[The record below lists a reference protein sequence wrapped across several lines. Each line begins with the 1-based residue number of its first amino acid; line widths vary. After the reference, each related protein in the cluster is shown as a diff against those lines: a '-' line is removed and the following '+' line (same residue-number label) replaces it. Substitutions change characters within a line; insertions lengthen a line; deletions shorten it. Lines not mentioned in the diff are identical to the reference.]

1 MRFQVQISQ
10 VRQISEELDD
20 SRLECV
26 RAVRR
31 VEGNLGIEV
40 DPNEKFQES
49 LEEKM
54 NDAIIAAKDRAIIAA
69 G

>member
-26 RAVRR
+26 RSVRR
-31 VEGNLGIEV
+31 VEGNLGIAV

-49 LEEKM
+49 LEEK
-54 NDAIIAAKDRAIIAA
+54 I
-69 G
+69 

>member
-20 SRLECV
+20 SRLSCV
-26 RAVRR
+26 ANVRKI
-31 VEGNLGIEV
+31 EGSLGIEV

-49 LEEKM
+49 LEEKLADAATAKYD
-54 NDAIIAAKDRAIIAA
+54 NAIIE
-69 G
+69 